1 MKIIMDPK
9 SGYSEWTFDKK
20 EIQAI
25 NKHGK
30 LICEPQFIRHFSN
43 ALIKLVTDIT
53 VNKLLKQELKV
64 NGLTVIMLDLD
75 MAFQKK

>member
-1 MKIIMDPK
+1 MKIIMNPK
-9 SGYSEWTFDKK
+9 NGYSEWTFDKK

-43 ALIKLVTDIT
+43 VLIKLVTDIT
-53 VNKLLKQELKV
+53 VN
-64 NGLTVIMLDLD
+64 LDKETRKIVTKT
-75 MAFQKK
+75 KKANRPNSKY

>member
-43 ALIKLVTDIT
+43 VLIKLVTDIT
-53 VNKLLKQELKV
+53 VN
-64 NGLTVIMLDLD
+64 LDEETRKIITKPKTGNRPD
-75 MAFQKK
+75 SEY